1 MTVRPRIQ
9 LSGSKKV
16 DSKIGA
22 SITQTAISIFDN
34 KLVGENA
41 CLIREEIR

>member
-1 MTVRPRIQ
+1 MTVWPRIQ

-22 SITQTAISIFDN
+22 STTQTAISIFDN
-34 KLVGENA
+34 KLVGKNA
-41 CLIREEIR
+41 CLIQEEIR

>member
-1 MTVRPRIQ
+1 MTVWPTIQ

-22 SITQTAISIFDN
+22 STTQTAISIFDN

-41 CLIREEIR
+41 CLIEEEIR